1 MIGKKLEGIQK
12 IGVNFFFFGGGEGGG
27 WWSLGEGGGVFPNEH
42 QNTLLVI
49 SVGLL

>member
-12 IGVNFFFFGGGEGGG
+12 IGVNFFFLGGGGGG
-27 WWSLGEGGGVFPNEH
+27 WSLGEGGGVFPNEH
-42 QNTLLVI
+42 QNTLPVI

>member
-12 IGVNFFFFGGGEGGG
+12 IGVNFFFFWGGSGG
-27 WWSLGEGGGVFPNEH
+27 WSLGEGGGVFPNEH
-42 QNTLLVI
+42 QNALLVI

>member
-12 IGVNFFFFGGGEGGG
+12 IGVNFFFLGG
-27 WWSLGEGGGVFPNEH
+27 WSLGEGGGVFPNEH
-42 QNTLLVI
+42 QNAQLVI